1 MKAILS
7 PELLQALQDAAN
19 TQQVRRLLTASHGA
33 RATDCVDVTVEG
45 RKRRLTLSPVAA
57 STTKLAARG

>member
-7 PELLQALQDAAN
+7 PELLQALQDATN
-19 TQQVRRLLTASHGA
+19 TRKVRRLLTAGRGA
-33 RATDCVDVTVEG
+33 RATESVDVTVEG

-57 STTKLAARG
+57 STTKLARG